1 MLNKISIYSAVI
13 GLAVITLVLI
23 AIIYKADWH
32 LAPVSVADKIQ
43 VTAITSEANAGGRIA
58 MKHSVVGDLQIHNAI
73 MLELDFTLSAGQLL
87 TLDFVDS
94 EQYQFND
101 DPAAVYSADERGR
114 LILQLN
120 LSPLTAG
127 KIYIK
132 FLASTTDGERMRS
145 FSIPLQV
152 KNSNGLLLKIDTVS
166 KPRINLPVKDF
177 Y

>member
-1 MLNKISIYSAVI
+1 MLNKISIYSAVT
-13 GLAVITLVLI
+13 GFAVITLVLV
-23 AIIYKADWH
+23 AIIYRTDWNI
-32 LAPVSVADKIQ
+32 APVSVADKIQ

-58 MKHSVVGDLQIHNAI
+58 MKHSIVGDLQIHNTI

-94 EQYQFND
+94 ELYQFND
-101 DPAAVYSADERGR
+101 DPAAVYNADERGR
-114 LILQLN
+114 LIVQLN
-120 LSPLTAG
+120 LAPLTAG

-132 FLASTTDGERMRS
+132 FLASTTDGERIRS

-152 KNSNGLLLKIDTVS
+152 KDSNGLLLKINTVS